1 VREDQQQYTGGID
14 PDPDSD
20 PDTDGNQEQADR
32 QQRSPTK
39 EFIVK
44 VRKAVFPVAGLGTR
58 FLPATKAMPKEM
70 LPVVDKPLIQY
81 AVEEA
86 LSAGIREII
95 FVTGRSKQAIE
106 DHFDHFCELEQTLM
120 ARSKNALL
128 EEINLLI
135 PESGTFIYT
144 RQNEPLGLGHAI
156 WCARHI
162 VGNEPFAVLLADDLV
177 KSGTPVLAQM
187 IARFEELQA
196 SIVCVEEVDPAATG
210 SYGILDADPPVDR
223 LTRVRGLIEKPDPKE
238 APSNLAIIGRYILT
252 PEIFPILQRK
262 ETGTGGEI
270 QITDAMAKL
279 LEQQPIYGFRY
290 EGTRYDCGTKAGF
303 QMANL
308 SFAFDRPDLRDAL
321 RPFIQELLK
330 R

>member
-1 VREDQQQYTGGID
+1 MQ
-14 PDPDSD
+14 
-20 PDTDGNQEQADR
+20 
-32 QQRSPTK
+32 
-39 EFIVK
+39 

-86 LSAGIREII
+86 LSSGITEII

-128 EEINLLI
+128 REISHLV

-156 WCARHI
+156 WCARNI
-162 VGNEPFAVLLADDLV
+162 VGNEPFAVLLADDLM
-177 KSGTPVLAQM
+177 KSDRPVLGQM
-187 IARFEELQA
+187 MEQFNRLQS
-196 SIVCVEEVDPAATG
+196 SIVCVEEVDRKATA
-210 SYGILDADPPVDR
+210 SYGILDADVPKER
-223 LTRVRGLIEKPDPKE
+223 LTKIRGLVEKPKPEE
-238 APSNLAIIGRYILT
+238 APSNLAIVGRYILT
-252 PEIFPILQRK
+252 PEIFSILELK
-262 ETGTGGEI
+262 ETGAGGEI

-279 LEQQPIYGFRY
+279 LNKQSLYGYRY
-290 EGTRYDCGTKAGF
+290 EGTRFDCGTKVGF

-308 SFAFDRPDLRDAL
+308 SYALDRPDMRERLL
-321 RPFIQELLK
+321 PYIQQLCKESLS
-330 R
+330 

>member
-1 VREDQQQYTGGID
+1 M
-14 PDPDSD
+14 
-20 PDTDGNQEQADR
+20 
-32 QQRSPTK
+32 
-39 EFIVK
+39 K

-70 LPVVDKPLIQY
+70 LPIVDKPLIQY

-86 LSAGIREII
+86 LSAGIQEII

-120 ARSKNALL
+120 ARSKDALL
-128 EEINLLI
+128 KEINHLV

-162 VGNEPFAVLLADDLV
+162 VGKEPFAVLLADDLV
-177 KSGTPVLAQM
+177 KSDTPVLAQM
-187 IARFEELQA
+187 LTRFNELQA
-196 SIVCVEEVDPAATG
+196 SMVCVEEVDPEATA
-210 SYGILDADPPVDR
+210 SYGILDADPPRDR
-223 LTRVRGLIEKPDPKE
+223 LTRIRGLVEKPKPSE

-252 PEIFPILQRK
+252 PEIFDILERK
-262 ETGTGGEI
+262 ETGAGGEI
-270 QITDAMAKL
+270 QITDAMARL
-279 LEQQPIYGFRY
+279 LNQQPIYGFRY
-290 EGTRYDCGTKAGF
+290 EGTRYDCGTKGGF

-308 SFAFDRPDLRDAL
+308 SYAFDRKDLREQL
-321 RPFIQELLK
+321 TPFIRQLLAQ
-330 R
+330 